1 MAIETGW
8 ARHRGVLARAQPR
21 LRRPALGG
29 DPRRGGRR
37 RAVLASRSAW
47 CGRSTRSRCSRR
59 RHMHE
64 YGTTSEQLGAVAVAF
79 RKHAARNP
87 HAMMREAITLADH
100 QASRM
105 VSDPLR
111 KLDCCLETDGA
122 LAVVLTSL
130 ERARDLRA
138 APRRRARRR
147 AGNRAGARGD
157 GQLSSA
163 ALPRDAL
170 AVGRARSVGAR
181 GGAALR
187 HRLRA
192 VLRRLHAAR
201 DLLAG
206 GVRLLQ
212 AGGGRGLL
220 RGRPAR
226 VAGRASSPRTPAAA
240 GSRRP
245 TSTAST

>member
-8 ARHRGVLARAQPR
+8 ADTVVCWRARNRGSGGRPWAGTRAEV
-21 LRRPALGG
+21 GG
-29 DPRRGGRR
+29 DAQFSLPFGLVRPVDQI
-37 RAVLASRSAW
+37 AMLA
-47 CGRSTRSRCSRR
+47 R

-64 YGTTSEQLGAVAVAF
+64 YGTTSEQFGAVAVAC

-87 HAMMREAITLADH
+87 HAMMRETLTLADH

-130 ERARDLRA
+130 ERARDLKQRPAVVLA
-138 APRRRARRR
+138 AAQGTGPEHVVMANYHGPRFLETPSLWAARELWAR
-147 AGNRAGARGD
+147 AGVQPSDIDCA
-157 GQLSSA
+157 QFY
-163 ALPRDAL
+163 DAFTPL
-170 AVGRARSVGAR
+170 VM
-181 GGAALR
+181 
-187 HRLRA
+187 
-192 VLRRLHAAR
+192 
-201 DLLAG
+201 LLAR

-212 AGGGRGLL
+212 AGGGWA
-220 RGRPAR
+220 PSAR
-226 VAGRASSPRTPAAA
+226 AAGSSGPRARCPRTPAAA
-240 GSRRP
+240 GSPKP